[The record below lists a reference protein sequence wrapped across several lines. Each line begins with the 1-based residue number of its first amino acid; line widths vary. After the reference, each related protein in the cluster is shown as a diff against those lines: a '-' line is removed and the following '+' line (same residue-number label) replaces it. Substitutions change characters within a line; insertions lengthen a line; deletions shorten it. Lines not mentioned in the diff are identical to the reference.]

1 MVPAGCIEFVHGT
14 VQLTSHVELQLSRPI
29 LADLNPTVFPPAA
42 RLHLLEVNYVIAR
55 RTVAMFVEIETIA
68 AESFCVQ

>member
-55 RTVAMFVEIETIA
+55 RAVAVFVEIETIA